1 MLTKAG
7 MPSNKILV
15 GVPSYGRS
23 FRMSQQDCGTASCT
37 FTGSGPGGSES
48 NAKAGRCTGEKG
60 WLAEAEI
67 EEIVAGEG
75 KGVHK
80 WTEGMADYVVYGDG
94 WEWVSYLSEE
104 RKRERE
110 GLYDRLGMLGSADW
124 SVDLQ
129 GPL

>member
-23 FRMSQQDCGTASCT
+23 FRMADQDCGTTSCT

-48 NAKAGRCTGEKG
+48 NAKEGRCTGEKG

-67 EEIVAGEG
+67 EEIVTGEG
-75 KGVHK
+75 KSVHK

-129 GPL
+129 GPV